1 MVKHTGGC
9 HCGKISFSTE
19 FDPLVVFQCN
29 CKRCRRLFGTVA
41 VFVTF
46 GSDDEVQFSGEISE
60 YAAPAESGSL
70 ARTFFCSDCGTKIY
84 GKADSYEGLGIIL
97 GAFDDPLQFEPK
109 LENYIEHKLPWLRDN
124 GCIRE
129 SVEGLTAIETI
140 GMMMENLDQRQ
151 S

>member
-1 MVKHTGGC
+1 MC
-9 HCGKISFSTE
+9 EIIFSTE

-46 GSDDEVQFSGEISE
+46 RSENEVQFSGEMLE
-60 YAAPAESGSL
+60 YAALAESGSM

-84 GKADSYEGLGIIL
+84 VKADSYEGLEIIL
-97 GAFDDPLQFEPK
+97 GVFDALLQFEPK

-129 SVEGLTAIETI
+129 SVEGLAAIETI